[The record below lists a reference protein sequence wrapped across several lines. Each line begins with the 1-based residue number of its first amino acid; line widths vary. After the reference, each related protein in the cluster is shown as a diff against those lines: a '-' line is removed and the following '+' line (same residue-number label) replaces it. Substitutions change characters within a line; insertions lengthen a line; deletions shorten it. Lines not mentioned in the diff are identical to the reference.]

1 MDPRIALVPC
11 CHRRFRGPCAEEV
24 HNRGLC
30 CPMWRSPIQIGRV
43 CFNCVS
49 RFFRIVCAIGVRVY
63 PYPRVYPTRPV
74 PAGTGRVG

>member
-30 CPMWRSPIQIGRV
+30 CPVSKSDSNAV
-43 CFNCVS
+43 ASVLTAFYVSSELCV
-49 RFFRIVCAIGVRVY
+49 RCAVTFILHICLLDDMR
-63 PYPRVYPTRPV
+63 
-74 PAGTGRVG
+74 